1 MSRRNL
7 LAAALIAPLLLLVTL
22 SFLVPLGATL
32 YRAVDDSEFS
42 TTLPRTTALLRAWDG
57 KDLPPDEA
65 FAAMTQ
71 RLGDNAQH
79 RRYLHWFFFG
89 AGFSLWASWQLS
101 TLAGVLAQARS

>member
-42 TTLPRTTALLRAWDG
+42 TALPRTASLLRAWDG
-57 KDLPPDEA
+57 QDLPPEEA
-65 FAAMTQ
+65 FA
-71 RLGDNAQH
+71 
-79 RRYLHWFFFG
+79 
-89 AGFSLWASWQLS
+89 SLVAEL
-101 TLAGVLAQARS
+101 